1 MTKTINI
8 SVSND
13 DLAKIDDYCMTH
25 NLSRSKLF
33 LQSALEK
40 VEISNM
46 ISNLEII
53 ASVLASSAVKNVL
66 SDDDL
71 KRLQSA
77 LTMVKGA

>member
-33 LQSALEK
+33 LQSVLEK

-46 ISNLEII
+46 ISNLEVI
-53 ASVLASSAVKNVL
+53 ASVLASGAVKNVL